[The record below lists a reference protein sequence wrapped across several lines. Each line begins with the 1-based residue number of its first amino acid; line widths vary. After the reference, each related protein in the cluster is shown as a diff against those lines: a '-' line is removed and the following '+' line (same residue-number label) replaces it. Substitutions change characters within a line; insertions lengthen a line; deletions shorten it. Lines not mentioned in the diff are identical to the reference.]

1 MGCVFNQVLR
11 RIGEELL
18 VGLSL
23 ILLGAR
29 YRIMSKIV
37 VWQVLMHRALNGG
50 TYDYVG
56 NFRVQIK
63 KLFLE

>member
-1 MGCVFNQVLR
+1 M
-11 RIGEELL
+11 
-18 VGLSL
+18 

-29 YRIMSKIV
+29 YVITSKIV

-50 TYDYVG
+50 TYDYVN
-56 NFRVQIK
+56 NFRVKIK

>member
-1 MGCVFNQVLR
+1 M
-11 RIGEELL
+11 
-18 VGLSL
+18 

-29 YRIMSKIV
+29 YVITSKIV

-50 TYDYVG
+50 TYDYVN